1 MSEPTVDRAL
11 DPRVVTMWR
20 AERLLRLVLVTGP
33 VLAAGGFALGQA
45 VGAAAGA
52 VVAGGL
58 FSLALLL
65 AVVWPALAHGAY
77 RYAVREHDLLIRSGV
92 VFRRWSAIP
101 LARVQH
107 VDTRQGPLERSF
119 GLQRLLV
126 YTASGVSADGVIPGL
141 SEGDAHALRDALAR
155 RGPDDGV

>member
-1 MSEPTVDRAL
+1 
-11 DPRVVTMWR
+11 
-20 AERLLRLVLVTGP
+20 
-33 VLAAGGFALGQA
+33 
-45 VGAAAGA
+45 
-52 VVAGGL
+52 
-58 FSLALLL
+58 
-65 AVVWPALAHGAY
+65 VWPALAHGAY